1 MKYFTVDYSLETKI
15 VGTQYPQVWDF
26 IKGYKP
32 ELENNGIFSLYQ
44 DGFPMNNPDLSGLK
58 LSNGSKYTD
67 FMSNGFA
74 DDLFILSEGAKSLLE
89 TMNMEEHRFYQ
100 ANIISLRRKTEKA
113 YYFMKLLSETFEYV
127 DFNRSSFIIKN
138 QYVGDIRDTIKVNSF
153 QDFMVKDREIRNHS
167 KWEYCLQS
175 TSIKMLPA
183 FYELRLDLF
192 KISHPIRWYVS
203 ANLFELIHKYK
214 LTGWEFKE
222 VDL

>member
-26 IKGYKP
+26 IKSYKP
-32 ELENNGIFSLYQ
+32 ELENNGVFSLYQ
-44 DGFPMNNPDLSGLK
+44 DGFPMDNPDLSGLK

-74 DDLFILSEGAKSLLE
+74 DNLFILSEEAKSLLE
-89 TMNMEEHRFYQ
+89 TMKMEEHRFYQ
-100 ANIISLRRKTEKA
+100 ANIISLRKKTEKA

-127 DFNRSSFIIKN
+127 DFNRSTFIIKN
-138 QYVGDIRDTIKVNSF
+138 QYVGDLRDTVSVNSF
-153 QDFMVKDREIRNHS
+153 QDFMIKDREIRNQT

-175 TSIKMLPA
+175 TSIKMLPT
-183 FYELRLDLF
+183 FFELGLDLF

-203 ANLFELIHKYK
+203 ANLFELIRKSK

>member
-15 VGTQYPQVWDF
+15 FGTQYPQVWDF

-100 ANIISLRRKTEKA
+100 ANIISLRRKQRR
-113 YYFMKLLSETFEYV
+113 L
-127 DFNRSSFIIKN
+127 II
-138 QYVGDIRDTIKVNSF
+138 
-153 QDFMVKDREIRNHS
+153 
-167 KWEYCLQS
+167 L
-175 TSIKMLPA
+175 
-183 FYELRLDLF
+183 
-192 KISHPIRWYVS
+192 
-203 ANLFELIHKYK
+203 
-214 LTGWEFKE
+214 
-222 VDL
+222 